1 MNSTPTFAR
10 MDNYPQFSS
19 PDGATHSVAYAVVET
34 TDAEASLAR
43 ADEIIPEMRAFK
55 LANATVDAC
64 LLAVVDIVN
73 LTSTLLVCGRIEA
86 RRSITLVPI
95 RPRSRRER
103 RSLRTLLPRRMFLS
117 ARAPLDAFRSR
128 RASTPFFD
136 FSTPDVFRLRPE
148 VRPSL

>member
-103 RSLRTLLPRRMFLS
+103 RSLRTFSPGVRFPPPRVPRWFQ
-117 ARAPLDAFRSR
+117 SR
-128 RASTPFFD
+128 RTATPPFN
-136 FSTPDVFRLRPE
+136 STPD
-148 VRPSL
+148 